1 MITFVQILLDSA
13 LLSRSICTK
22 PDNSRIVGS
31 FIPRNNSKRLMP
43 GGGVGLGG
51 GGRGHKISVLSSD
64 TDFEGIINATDMT
77 TVYRNSLGRKGE
89 HIKFE

>member
-1 MITFVQILLDSA
+1 
-13 LLSRSICTK
+13 
-22 PDNSRIVGS
+22 
-31 FIPRNNSKRLMP
+31 MP